1 MNDEE
6 ETAVGDEEEATTN
19 RRPPFP
25 SLRIAVII
33 DFHCRTID
41 EGADADRNRRPE
53 FRRLIRW
60 GVDNITYRGV
70 ELSGKFVN
78 SFAA

>member
-6 ETAVGDEEEATTN
+6 ETAVGDEEEAATN
-19 RRPPFP
+19 QRPPFP
-25 SLRIAVII
+25 SLRVTVII
-33 DFHCRTID
+33 DFYCRTID
-41 EGADADRNRRPE
+41 EGAHADQKRRLE
-53 FRRLIRW
+53 SRRLIRW

-70 ELSGKFVN
+70 ELSGKFEN